1 MLTGRSGSMILS
13 GETSVST
20 VSCPV
25 SPPAVETKIEERTEE
40 MVYATLD
47 RTINALLSGG
57 LTVRNGRLSRADLE
71 G

>member
-1 MLTGRSGSMILS
+1 MIH
-13 GETSVST
+13 ST
-20 VSCPV
+20 
-25 SPPAVETKIEERTEE
+25 AVETKIEERTEE